1 MKESSRENKP
11 IPQKTTTKLE
21 LSDDRFEGGGVDEGG
36 GIYRHDESDIE
47 RESLVTT
54 KPELVISIVPFNNNP
69 YESQAYW

>member
-21 LSDDRFEGGGVDEGG
+21 LDDDGSEGVGVDVEGG

-47 RESLVTT
+47 REFLVTT
-54 KPELVISIVPFNNNP
+54 KPELEISIVPFNNNP
-69 YESQAYW
+69 YELQAY